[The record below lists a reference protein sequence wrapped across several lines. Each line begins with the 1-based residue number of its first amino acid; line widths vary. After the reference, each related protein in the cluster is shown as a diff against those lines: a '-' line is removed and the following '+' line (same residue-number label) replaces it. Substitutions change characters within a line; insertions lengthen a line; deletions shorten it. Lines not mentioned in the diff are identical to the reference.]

1 VTDHPLYRMWK
12 ERLELELAREAARA
26 ARIAARDEE
35 RVAWYQAWESYKSR
49 LTETRSSLPL
59 PRWWN
64 LIGWLRWLL
73 RLHAPGRSGT
83 G

>member
-1 VTDHPLYRMWK
+1 MTDHPLYRMWK

-73 RLHAPGRSGT
+73 RLHAPGRPGA